1 MVVVMTILF
10 RNIQKSIKNPNYEND
25 DNERGDKSGDESG
38 DESKEQEKRKLKRRE
53 IGPDRAGE

>member
-1 MVVVMTILF
+1 MTNLF
-10 RNIQKSIKNPNYEND
+10 LKSTKNPNYEND
-25 DNERGDKSGDESG
+25 DNKCGDESGDKSG